1 MAELSSSVAIGFFLV
16 LFAGYCYYK
25 FTKNGNLSAGITFLF
40 FLVLLIGE
48 YFINLAMSKDV
59 CGFDQDKT
67 ALWATVLPWFF
78 VLGALK
84 AALVVFPGW
93 LSPFSNTF
101 GYIFVSVVTD
111 LKDVFNNILTP
122 QFDLAPKPAGIA
134 GAKQTGGAGG
144 GGVDNQIGGGDNTG
158 GSSGGVDNQIGGGAE
173 NSADIPKDDV
183 ANKRDI
189 GRALEQIYTDQ
200 SILLNELNLDNLDRF
215 WDSFKESRLLRPS
228 AKVEDLDKIRKF
240 LLMKNIVGE
249 FVWLVLC
256 GLLVVSISY
265 NYILNIGCSF
275 TPEQQKIRAQVLKE
289 KQDTANAMAEKE
301 KNKVMTITS

>member
-1 MAELSSSVAIGFFLV
+1 MAELSSTVAIGFFLV
-16 LFAGYCYYK
+16 VFAAYSYYK
-25 FTKNGNLSAGITFLF
+25 FTKNGVLSAGITFVF

-48 YFINLAMSKDV
+48 YFINLAMSKDI
-59 CGFDQDKT
+59 CGFDQTKT
-67 ALWATVLPWFF
+67 ALWATVLPWFL

-101 GYIFVSVVTD
+101 GYIFVSVATD

-122 QFDLAPKPAGIA
+122 QFDLDPKSAVS
-134 GAKQTGGAGG
+134 KQQTGGAGA
-144 GGVDNQIGGGDNTG
+144 GD
-158 GSSGGVDNQIGGGAE
+158 SST
-173 NSADIPKDDV
+173 DIPKDDI

-215 WDSFKESRLLRPS
+215 WDSFKESRLIRPS
-228 AKVEDLDKIRKF
+228 AKVEELDKIRSF
-240 LLMKNIVGE
+240 LRMKDIVGE
-249 FVWLVLC
+249 FVWLVLS

-289 KQDTANAMAEKE
+289 KQDAANAATEKE
-301 KNKVMTITS
+301 KNKVMTISS

>member
-1 MAELSSSVAIGFFLV
+1 
-16 LFAGYCYYK
+16 
-25 FTKNGNLSAGITFLF
+25 
-40 FLVLLIGE
+40 
-48 YFINLAMSKDV
+48 MSKDI
-59 CGFDQDKT
+59 CGFDQTKT
-67 ALWATVLPWFF
+67 ALWATVLPWFL

-101 GYIFVSVVTD
+101 GYIFVSVATD

-122 QFDLAPKPAGIA
+122 QFDLAPKPAGD
-134 GAKQTGGAGG
+134 GKQTGG
-144 GGVDNQIGGGDNTG
+144 GGGDG
-158 GSSGGVDNQIGGGAE
+158 GGDGSS
-173 NSADIPKDDV
+173 STDIPKDDV

-215 WDSFKESRLLRPS
+215 WDSFKESRLLRAS

-240 LLMKNIVGE
+240 LMMKNIVGE
-249 FVWLVLC
+249 FVWLVLS

-289 KQDTANAMAEKE
+289 KQDAAAAAAEKQ
-301 KNKVMTITS
+301 KNNVMTITS

>member
-101 GYIFVSVVTD
+101 GYIFVSVATD

-122 QFDLAPKPAGIA
+122 QFDLEPKPAGSG
-134 GAKQTGGAGG
+134 GAKQTGGGA
-144 GGVDNQIGGGDNTG
+144 DNTG

-289 KQDTANAMAEKE
+289 KQATSAAEAEKK
-301 KNKVMTITS
+301 KNNVMTITS

>member
-1 MAELSSSVAIGFFLV
+1 MAELSSTVAIGFFLV
-16 LFAGYCYYK
+16 IFAAYSYYK
-25 FTKNGNLSAGITFLF
+25 FTKNGVLSAGVTFVF

-48 YFINLAMSKDV
+48 YFINLAMSKDI
-59 CGFDQDKT
+59 CGFDQTKT

-101 GYIFVSVVTD
+101 GYIFVSVATD

-122 QFDLAPKPAGIA
+122 QFDLDPKSAVSKP
-134 GAKQTGGAGG
+134 QTGG
-144 GGVDNQIGGGDNTG
+144 GGDG
-158 GSSGGVDNQIGGGAE
+158 GSS
-173 NSADIPKDDV
+173 SSTDIPKDDV

-215 WDSFKESRLLRPS
+215 WDSFKESRLIRSS
-228 AKVEDLDKIRKF
+228 AKVEELDKIRSF
-240 LLMKNIVGE
+240 LRMKDIVGE
-249 FVWLVLC
+249 FVWLVLS

-289 KQDTANAMAEKE
+289 KQDAAAAAAEKE
-301 KNKVMTITS
+301 KNNVMTITS

>member
-1 MAELSSSVAIGFFLV
+1 MAELSSTVAIGFFLV
-16 LFAGYCYYK
+16 IFAAYSYYK
-25 FTKNGNLSAGITFLF
+25 FTKNGVLSAGITFVF

-48 YFINLAMSKDV
+48 YFINLAMSKDI
-59 CGFDQDKT
+59 CGFDQTKT

-101 GYIFVSVVTD
+101 GYIFVSVATD

-122 QFDLAPKPAGIA
+122 QFDLDPKSAVSKP
-134 GAKQTGGAGG
+134 QTGG
-144 GGVDNQIGGGDNTG
+144 GGDG
-158 GSSGGVDNQIGGGAE
+158 GDGNSST
-173 NSADIPKDDV
+173 DIPKDDV

-215 WDSFKESRLLRPS
+215 WDSFKESRLIRPS
-228 AKVEDLDKIRKF
+228 AKVEELDKIRSF
-240 LLMKNIVGE
+240 LRMKDIVGE

-289 KQDTANAMAEKE
+289 KQDAAAAAAEKE

>member
-101 GYIFVSVVTD
+101 GYIFVSVATD

-122 QFDLAPKPAGIA
+122 QFDLEPKPAGSG
-134 GAKQTGGAGG
+134 GAKQTGGGA
-144 GGVDNQIGGGDNTG
+144 DNTG

-189 GRALEQIYTDQ
+189 GRALEHIYPDQ

-289 KQDTANAMAEKE
+289 KQETSAAEAEKK
-301 KNKVMTITS
+301 KNNVMTITS